1 VVYDQNRPDEPQ
13 RPSGEDRPARRRIGR
28 SWGPPAE
35 EAPEAAD
42 EARQGTAPSPEQYR
56 FDPDRG
62 RRHRYSED
70 PTGQVP
76 NVPVEIAETG
86 PMVPATRRPT
96 PGEQF
101 EPIPPAPQH
110 SQGPQGFQGDQQQ
123 SQFAP
128 PGVNQEYGAQ
138 PGLNQGQ
145 APGANQ
151 EHSAPQPGA
160 NRDYSQA
167 PGANQERGAMPGA
180 NQEFSPPQQHPGYS
194 APPMPGD
201 YAAPQQHPNQGPP
214 QPNQEFAPPGGN
226 HEYSAPPAGNPEYS
240 APQQEQ
246 AAPAQQFY
254 SAPQQAMPSA
264 PPADQQFAP
273 PGANQEYGAA
283 PGVNQEYGATPG
295 VNQEYSAPRGANP
308 ERHAQPGANQEYG
321 ATPGANQDRA
331 VQPGA
336 KQEYHAPEFGPTPGA
351 NQEYSAPRG
360 VDQEYSAPREAIA
373 PSAAQH
379 LSAPSA
385 PLAPQ
390 ETPAPPA
397 PEHSQGRTQHR
408 HTGPIE
414 VPQPP
419 APPQTPNGPAPVPP
433 TPVSAADQQTE
444 QFPVVQPPPVTEV
457 SPAAVPSPPVT
468 EQAPLRSL
476 PQNRTPMA
484 EPTPPATVE
493 QDGHDPESARLV
505 DAVRQVPGVRDAF
518 HVTGPD
524 GASSLRLELED
535 GVDPD
540 EVHAVVSAVVN
551 EQRAIEPGPQ
561 SSDEPGEEVHGQVE
575 SPSTEVEVAHVGPV
589 ELRRVEI
596 ESAGLEA
603 EVSVT
608 LALGD
613 TESTG
618 KVAVPPIDWHIQ
630 HAAAAATVEALR
642 PRFGASDVRVEVE
655 HASIVPTGPVK
666 TAVVVI
672 LWLDGRSVRRLSGA
686 SVVTAERSRAV
697 VSATLGA
704 LADEVSH

>member
-1 VVYDQNRPDEPQ
+1 MVYDQNRPDEPQ
-13 RPSGEDRPARRRIGR
+13 RPSGEERPARRRIGR

-35 EAPEAAD
+35 EAPEPAE
-42 EARQGTAPSPEQYR
+42 EARQGMGQAPEQYR

-86 PMVPATRRPT
+86 PMVPATRRPS

-110 SQGPQGFQGDQQQ
+110 SQAPQNFQGEQQQQQQ
-123 SQFAP
+123 SPFAP
-128 PGVNQEYGAQ
+128 PSANQEYS
-138 PGLNQGQ
+138 
-145 APGANQ
+145 APPAANQ
-151 EHSAPQPGA
+151 EYSAPSAQDQASQQQDFGA
-160 NRDYSQA
+160 
-167 PGANQERGAMPGA
+167 
-180 NQEFSPPQQHPGYS
+180 PQQHPGYS

-201 YAAPQQHPNQGPP
+201 YAAPQQHQNQGPP
-214 QPNQEFAPPGGN
+214 QPNQEFAPGGMGQDFSAPPGVNQQYSPSANQEYAAPSANGSAPASQ
-226 HEYSAPPAGNPEYS
+226 EYSAPPAQDRN
-240 APQQEQ
+240 
-246 AAPAQQFY
+246 AAAQQFY
-254 SAPQQAMPSA
+254 SAPRQPLPSEPPVNPQFGQPANQDFGVQQPQTPNQEFAA
-264 PPADQQFAP
+264 PPGMNQEFAAGPGREFSAP
-273 PGANQEYGAA
+273 PGANQEFA
-283 PGVNQEYGATPG
+283 PP
-295 VNQEYSAPRGANP
+295 SANGS
-308 ERHAQPGANQEYG
+308 
-321 ATPGANQDRA
+321 TPGAT
-331 VQPGA
+331 
-336 KQEYHAPEFGPTPGA
+336 QEYTATPA
-351 NQEYSAPRG
+351 TPQE
-360 VDQEYSAPREAIA
+360 
-373 PSAAQH
+373 
-379 LSAPSA
+379 
-385 PLAPQ
+385 PLAQEPLQDQTQPSPVQLPGPQ
-390 ETPAPPA
+390 
-397 PEHSQGRTQHR
+397 Q

-414 VPQPP
+414 LPHQAAPP
-419 APPQTPNGPAPVPP
+419 APSAP
-433 TPVSAADQQTE
+433 TPLPRSLSNAEQQTE
-444 QFPVVQPPPVTEV
+444 QFPIVQQQQPVTEV

-468 EQAPLRSL
+468 EQAPLRT
-476 PQNRTPMA
+476 PPANRPPLA

-493 QDGHDPESARLV
+493 KDVNDPESVRLV

-518 HVTGPD
+518 HVTAPD
-524 GASSLRLELED
+524 GNSSLRLELEE

-540 EVHAVVSAVVN
+540 EVHAVVSAVVA
-551 EQRAIEPGPQ
+551 EQRAVEPGPQ
-561 SSDEPGEEVHGQVE
+561 TADEPEVHDQVE
-575 SPSTEVEVAHVGPV
+575 SPSAEVEVAKVGPV

-613 TESTG
+613 SESTG

-642 PRFGASDVRVEVE
+642 PRLGANDVRVEVE

-704 LADEVSH
+704 LAGEVTH

>member
-1 VVYDQNRPDEPQ
+1 MVYDQNRPDEPQ
-13 RPSGEDRPARRRIGR
+13 RPSGEERPARRRIGR

-35 EAPEAAD
+35 EAPEPAE
-42 EARQGTAPSPEQYR
+42 EARQGMGQAPEQYR

-86 PMVPATRRPT
+86 PMVPATRRT
-96 PGEQF
+96 SGEQF

-110 SQGPQGFQGDQQQ
+110 SQAPQNFQGEQQQ
-123 SQFAP
+123 SPFAP
-128 PGVNQEYGAQ
+128 P
-138 PGLNQGQ
+138 
-145 APGANQ
+145 PGANQ
-151 EHSAPQPGA
+151 EYSAPPAQEQGTQQDFGA
-160 NRDYSQA
+160 
-167 PGANQERGAMPGA
+167 
-180 NQEFSPPQQHPGYS
+180 PQQHPGYS

-201 YAAPQQHPNQGPP
+201 YAAQQQHPNQGPP
-214 QPNQEFAPPGGN
+214 QPNQEFGQPGGN
-226 HEYSAPPAGNPEYS
+226 QEYSAPPGANQQYSPSPAGNADYGPPSANGSAPAANQEYS
-240 APQQEQ
+240 AQDRN
-246 AAPAQQFY
+246 AAAQQFY
-254 SAPQQAMPSA
+254 SAPRQAVPSEPVNPQFGQPVNQDFNAQPPQTPNPEFGAAPGMNQEYA
-264 PPADQQFAP
+264 PPGANRELSAP
-273 PGANQEYGAA
+273 PGANQEYAPPGANGSA
-283 PGVNQEYGATPG
+283 PGPTQD
-295 VNQEYSAPRGANP
+295 YSAPP
-308 ERHAQPGANQEYG
+308 
-321 ATPGANQDRA
+321 ATP
-331 VQPGA
+331 
-336 KQEYHAPEFGPTPGA
+336 QESPA
-351 NQEYSAPRG
+351 QE
-360 VDQEYSAPREAIA
+360 
-373 PSAAQH
+373 
-379 LSAPSA
+379 
-385 PLAPQ
+385 APQ
-390 ETPAPPA
+390 DQTQPSPVQMPAP
-397 PEHSQGRTQHR
+397 QQ

-414 VPQPP
+414 LPHQ
-419 APPQTPNGPAPVPP
+419 AAPP
-433 TPVSAADQQTE
+433 TPSAPTPMPRSLSNAEQQTE
-444 QFPVVQPPPVTEV
+444 QFPIVQPQPPVTEV

-468 EQAPLRSL
+468 EQAPLRT
-476 PQNRTPMA
+476 PPANRPPLA

-493 QDGHDPESARLV
+493 KDVNDPESVRLV

-518 HVTGPD
+518 HVTAPD
-524 GASSLRLELED
+524 GNASLRLELEE

-540 EVHAVVSAVVN
+540 EVHAVVSAVVA
-551 EQRAIEPGPQ
+551 EQRAVEPGPQ
-561 SSDEPGEEVHGQVE
+561 TADELEVHDQVE
-575 SPSTEVEVAHVGPV
+575 SPSAEVELAKVGPV

-642 PRFGASDVRVEVE
+642 PRLGANDVRVEVE

-704 LADEVSH
+704 LAGEVTH

>member
-1 VVYDQNRPDEPQ
+1 MVYDQNRPDEPQ

-35 EAPEAAD
+35 EAPEPAE
-42 EARQGTAPSPEQYR
+42 EARQGMGQSPEQYR

-70 PTGQVP
+70 PTGQAP

-86 PMVPATRRPT
+86 PMVPATRRPS

-110 SQGPQGFQGDQQQ
+110 SQAPQNFSGEQQQ
-123 SQFAP
+123 SPFAP
-128 PGVNQEYGAQ
+128 PGANHEY
-138 PGLNQGQ
+138 
-145 APGANQ
+145 
-151 EHSAPQPGA
+151 SAPPAMNHDYNASPPNQDHGA
-160 NRDYSQA
+160 PPQQDF
-167 PGANQERGAMPGA
+167 GA
-180 NQEFSPPQQHPGYS
+180 PQQHPGYS

-201 YAAPQQHPNQGPP
+201 YAPQQHPNPGPP
-214 QPNQEFAPPGGN
+214 QPNQEFAPPG
-226 HEYSAPPAGNPEYS
+226 
-240 APQQEQ
+240 
-246 AAPAQQFY
+246 
-254 SAPQQAMPSA
+254 
-264 PPADQQFAP
+264 
-273 PGANQEYGAA
+273 
-283 PGVNQEYGATPG
+283 
-295 VNQEYSAPRGANP
+295 
-308 ERHAQPGANQEYG
+308 
-321 ATPGANQDRA
+321 
-331 VQPGA
+331 
-336 KQEYHAPEFGPTPGA
+336 A
-351 NQEYSAPRG
+351 NQEYSAPPSANG
-360 VDQEYSAPREAIA
+360 AAPAANQEFSGPPVQDQGAQQQYYSAPHQALPSAPPAHPQFGPPAMNQEYSPQPAANQEFSPSPAPQQFNTPGANQEFIAPPSANGATPGATQEYSAPAHDRSVPPA
-373 PSAAQH
+373 PAT
-379 LSAPSA
+379 
-385 PLAPQ
+385 PQ
-390 ETPAPPA
+390 EPPAPPA
-397 PEHSQGRTQHR
+397 APEAHQEPAGTAPTPAPQHPQQ
-408 HTGPIE
+408 HTGPIA
-414 VPQPP
+414 VPQQAAPPTTSAPAPQPP
-419 APPQTPNGPAPVPP
+419 M
-433 TPVSAADQQTE
+433 SADQQTE
-444 QFPVVQPPPVTEV
+444 QFPIVQPAPPVTEV

-468 EQAPLRSL
+468 EQAPLRT
-476 PQNRTPMA
+476 PPANRPPLA

-493 QDGHDPESARLV
+493 KDVNDPESARLV

-518 HVTGPD
+518 HVTAPD

-551 EQRAIEPGPQ
+551 EQRAVEPGPQ
-561 SSDEPGEEVHGQVE
+561 SSDELEVHDQVE
-575 SPSTEVEVAHVGPV
+575 SPSSEIDVAKVGPV

-613 TESTG
+613 AESTG

-642 PRFGASDVRVEVE
+642 PRLGASDIRVEVE

-686 SVVTAERSRAV
+686 AVVTAERSRAV

>member
-1 VVYDQNRPDEPQ
+1 L
-13 RPSGEDRPARRRIGR
+13 RPSQVSR
-28 SWGPPAE
+28 SE
-35 EAPEAAD
+35 
-42 EARQGTAPSPEQYR
+42 
-56 FDPDRG
+56 
-62 RRHRYSED
+62 
-70 PTGQVP
+70 
-76 NVPVEIAETG
+76 
-86 PMVPATRRPT
+86 
-96 PGEQF
+96 
-101 EPIPPAPQH
+101 
-110 SQGPQGFQGDQQQ
+110 
-123 SQFAP
+123 
-128 PGVNQEYGAQ
+128 
-138 PGLNQGQ
+138 
-145 APGANQ
+145 
-151 EHSAPQPGA
+151 
-160 NRDYSQA
+160 
-167 PGANQERGAMPGA
+167 
-180 NQEFSPPQQHPGYS
+180 
-194 APPMPGD
+194 
-201 YAAPQQHPNQGPP
+201 
-214 QPNQEFAPPGGN
+214 
-226 HEYSAPPAGNPEYS
+226 
-240 APQQEQ
+240 
-246 AAPAQQFY
+246 
-254 SAPQQAMPSA
+254 
-264 PPADQQFAP
+264 
-273 PGANQEYGAA
+273 
-283 PGVNQEYGATPG
+283 
-295 VNQEYSAPRGANP
+295 
-308 ERHAQPGANQEYG
+308 
-321 ATPGANQDRA
+321 
-331 VQPGA
+331 
-336 KQEYHAPEFGPTPGA
+336 
-351 NQEYSAPRG
+351 
-360 VDQEYSAPREAIA
+360 
-373 PSAAQH
+373 
-379 LSAPSA
+379 
-385 PLAPQ
+385 
-390 ETPAPPA
+390 
-397 PEHSQGRTQHR
+397 
-408 HTGPIE
+408 
-414 VPQPP
+414 
-419 APPQTPNGPAPVPP
+419 
-433 TPVSAADQQTE
+433 QQTE
-444 QFPVVQPPPVTEV
+444 QFPIVQPPPPVTEV

>member
-1 VVYDQNRPDEPQ
+1 MVYDQNRPDEPQ

-28 SWGPPAE
+28 SWGPPAD
-35 EAPEAAD
+35 EAPEAA
-42 EARQGTAPSPEQYR
+42 EESRQGTGQAPEQYR

-86 PMVPATRRPT
+86 PMVPATRRPS
-96 PGEQF
+96 PGDQF
-101 EPIPPAPQH
+101 EPIPPAPQQ
-110 SQGPQGFQGDQQQ
+110 SQGPQGFPSEQAQQQ

-128 PGVNQEYGAQ
+128 PGANHEHSAPPGVNQEYSAP
-138 PGLNQGQ
+138 PGTNQEYS
-145 APGANQ
+145 APPGTNQ
-151 EHSAPQPGA
+151 EH
-160 NRDYSQA
+160 
-167 PGANQERGAMPGA
+167 GAMPGA
-180 NQEFSPPQQHPGYS
+180 NQQYSPPQQHPGYS

-201 YAAPQQHPNQGPP
+201 YAAPQQQPNQGPP

-226 HEYSAPPAGNPEYS
+226 QDYGV
-240 APQQEQ
+240 PQQDQ
-246 AAPAQQFY
+246 NAPAQQFY

-264 PPADQQFAP
+264 PPANQQFAP
-273 PGANQEYGAA
+273 PGANRERGAA
-283 PGVNQEYGATPG
+283 
-295 VNQEYSAPRGANP
+295 
-308 ERHAQPGANQEYG
+308 
-321 ATPGANQDRA
+321 
-331 VQPGA
+331 
-336 KQEYHAPEFGPTPGA
+336 PGA
-351 NQEYSAPRG
+351 NQEYSAPPGANREHG
-360 VDQEYSAPREAIA
+360 APPGGNREPVADQQYSAP
-373 PSAAQH
+373 PAAQREF
-379 LSAPSA
+379 SAPPAVRPERHAPPADQHHSA
-385 PLAPQ
+385 PPPPAAPQ

-397 PEHSQGRTQHR
+397 APDVNQEHSQGRGPAQPP

-414 VPQPP
+414 VPPRPAATPP
-419 APPQTPNGPAPVPP
+419 PNGPGPQAQ
-433 TPVSAADQQTE
+433 VSVAEQQTE
-444 QFPVVQPPPVTEV
+444 QFPVQPPPPVTEV
-457 SPAAVPSPPVT
+457 SPPAVPSPPVT
-468 EQAPLRSL
+468 EQAPLRSS
-476 PQNRTPMA
+476 PRNRPPIA

-493 QDGHDPESARLV
+493 KDVNDPESARLV
-505 DAVRQVPGVRDAF
+505 EAVRQVPGVRDAF
-518 HVTGPD
+518 HVTAPD

-540 EVHAVVSAVVN
+540 EVHAVVSAVVA
-551 EQRAIEPGPQ
+551 EQRAVEPGPQ
-561 SSDEPGEEVHGQVE
+561 SSDEPGEELHGQVE
-575 SPSTEVEVAHVGPV
+575 SPSTDVEVANIGPV

-618 KVAVPPIDWHIQ
+618 KVAVPPIDWHIH

-642 PRFGASDVRVEVE
+642 PRLGESDVRVEVE

-704 LADEVSH
+704 LAGEVSH